1 VAIQKTVD
9 HEQRIVFFTVTGT
22 LETDEMLDAVKETFA
37 QRKPG
42 AIYDVVSDHRE
53 VTEPARPEQIKSLV
67 AELQK
72 LANTDGMRA
81 AMIVATDA
89 SYGMMR
95 MMAAHIEMLG
105 IEVGIFRDPAEAR
118 AFIDRRASA

>member
-81 AMIVATDA
+81 A
-89 SYGMMR
+89 
-95 MMAAHIEMLG
+95 HIEMLG